1 MWWNGQNS
9 EGISRSP
16 EVGPEFPNNQRG
28 SIGLTNGR
36 RKTDQRDMSSGRRVE
51 ALTES
56 CMICPAGLSGT
67 NILRRSGLTVEE
79 RFSKTRDRNLLE
91 SSCTSRMR

>member
-1 MWWNGQNS
+1 MDKTPRASLEVRRSVLNS
-9 EGISRSP
+9 LITKG
-16 EVGPEFPNNQRG
+16 G
-28 SIGLTNGR
+28 STGLTNGR

-79 RFSKTRDRNLLE
+79 RFSKTRDRNQK
-91 SSCTSRMR
+91 STDFSCTSRMR